1 MNPNGD
7 ESASPIVDYGSADE
21 ALSAPSVV
29 AAERVDW
36 RQPVDDEP
44 SAEADARD
52 KPKSGHET
60 CDKEQARG
68 GEVSASDAGNPNSD
82 VVESSAAVGDS
93 LRRGDAAPVIP
104 TPEREVVSEPAG

>member
-29 AAERVDW
+29 AAEPRVDW
-36 RQPVDDEP
+36 SQPVDDEQ
-44 SAEADARD
+44 SAEADASD

-68 GEVSASDAGNPNSD
+68 GEVL
-82 VVESSAAVGDS
+82 S
-93 LRRGDAAPVIP
+93 LIHI
-104 TPEREVVSEPAG
+104 